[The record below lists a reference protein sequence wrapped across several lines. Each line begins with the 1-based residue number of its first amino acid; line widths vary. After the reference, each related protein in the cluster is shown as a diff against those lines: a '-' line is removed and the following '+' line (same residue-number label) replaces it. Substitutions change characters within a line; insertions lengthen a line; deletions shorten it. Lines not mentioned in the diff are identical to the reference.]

1 MRLNKGI
8 DAFIQHGFKFIG
20 KSENQ
25 IFGDCPFCVSEK
37 HFFINIENNKWDCK
51 KCGKQG
57 GFLTFLKEVIENS
70 DNELN
75 ILSKNRSIKLK
86 TLNSFNIKNNLYGQ
100 FLIPI
105 YSKENKIIN
114 IKIFDIQKKLFIGT
128 STCKLEIFNLQNYNN
143 NYNTVY
149 LCEGEWDT
157 MVIQE
162 MISKLKLEINCLGL
176 PGANSWKNE
185 WLEFFRGKLIYLLLD
200 NDKAGEKGRD
210 KILNILFPV
219 CKEIKFIVWNKKS
232 IGYDIRDLYKDSK
245 LDCKLLHLNIKI
257 RCKYFILNGSKEN
270 KISYDKKVDYT
281 KIYEVYNNWLHLKN
295 NDILDILFS
304 VVLANRQQGDPVW
317 LFLVAPPGFTK
328 SELLMS
334 FLNCNKIIAVTSL
347 TSASLVSGIG
357 QGTNDN
363 SLIPRLNGNILICK
377 DLTAI
382 LNMNPITRDEIFGI
396 FRDAYDGR
404 LDKHFATME
413 RHYISKFGFIAGV
426 TPIIE
431 QYTNTFIAMGERFLT
446 WKEFLPEDTT
456 ALLKRA
462 ILNVNNEIKMRN
474 ELNIISQEF
483 LLQKFDSLPELNN
496 KYIDKLIALAQLV
509 ANLRS
514 SVIREKFSKEITNKP
529 IQELGTRLVKQF
541 TKTMLAS
548 AQFKGK
554 KITDENDY
562 VLIKK
567 LALHTI
573 PTCNENILKEM
584 YFNNNKN
591 IDIEYLNN
599 KSNLP
604 NITIQ
609 RWLENLTLMKVL
621 IKYKINVLKYGWK
634 LNDKIKKLLDFTEI
648 YKND

>member
-1 MRLNKGI
+1 MINKGI
-8 DAFIQHGFKFIG
+8 NAFIQHGFIQID
-20 KSENQ
+20 EADNQ
-25 IFGDCPFCVSEK
+25 IYGNCIFCKDEK
-37 HFFINIENNKWDCK
+37 HFFINTDSHKWDCK

-57 GFLTFLKEVIENS
+57 GFLTFLKDVIETSN
-70 DNELN
+70 NTLN
-75 ILSKNRSIKLK
+75 LLSKNRSIKVK
-86 TLNSFNIKNNLYGQ
+86 TLDLFNIKINENNQY
-100 FLIPI
+100 LIPI
-105 YSKENKIIN
+105 YSRENKIIN
-114 IKIFDIQKKLFIGT
+114 IKIFDIERKIFINT
-128 STCKLEIFNLQNYNN
+128 STCKLEIFNLQHYNN
-143 NYNTVY
+143 DYEVIY

-157 MVIQE
+157 IVIQE
-162 MISKLKLEINCLGL
+162 MINELKLKISCLGL

-185 WLEFFRGKLIYLLLD
+185 WLEFFRNKSVYLLLD
-200 NDKAGEKGRD
+200 NDEAGEKGRD

-219 CKEIKFIVWNKKS
+219 CKEIKFIIWNKKPV
-232 IGYDIRDLYKDSK
+232 GYDIRDLYKDSQ
-245 LDCKLLHLNIKI
+245 LNCKSLHLNIKI
-257 RCKYFILNGSKEN
+257 RCKYFVLNGSKES
-270 KISYDKKVDYT
+270 KIIYGKKINYT

-334 FLNCNKIIAVTSL
+334 FLNCNKIIAITSL
-347 TSASLVSGIG
+347 TSASLVSGVG
-357 QGTNDN
+357 QGSNDN
-363 SLIPRLNGNILICK
+363 SLIPRLNGNILVCK

-382 LNMNPITRDEIFGI
+382 LNMNPVTRDEIFGI

-431 QYTNTFIAMGERFLT
+431 QYTNTFTAMGERFLT
-446 WKEFLPEDTT
+446 WKEFLPDDTT
-456 ALLKRA
+456 ALLRRA

-474 ELNIISQEF
+474 ELNIVSQEF
-483 LLQKFDSLPELNN
+483 LLQKFDTLPELNN

-541 TKTMLAS
+541 TKTLIAD
-548 AQFKGK
+548 AQFKNK

-562 VLIKK
+562 VLVKK

-584 YFNNNKN
+584 YFNNNKS
-591 IDIEYLNN
+591 IDVEYLNN
-599 KSNLP
+599 MSHLP

-621 IKYKINVLKYGWK
+621 TKYKINVLKYGWK
-634 LNDKIKKLLDFTEI
+634 LSDKIKKLLDFTEI